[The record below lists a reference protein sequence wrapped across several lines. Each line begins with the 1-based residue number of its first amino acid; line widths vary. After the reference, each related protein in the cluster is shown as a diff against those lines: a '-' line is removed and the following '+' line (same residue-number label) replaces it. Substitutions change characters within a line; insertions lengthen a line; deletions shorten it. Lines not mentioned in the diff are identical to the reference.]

1 MSNNSPHFF
10 SSKSPDFTSDSKDH
24 TPTGGEDF
32 KACEASK
39 KREAAKGRE
48 AEKRSEAIK
57 GNEIKEGYKVKKGSE
72 AEKEREVEKGREAE
86 KRSEAIKGNEIKEG
100 YKIKEGNEIK
110 EGYKVKEVS
119 ETEIISLS
127 QAKNPDQHKH
137 ITPLHKGRGEP
148 REARRGGGALLSTT
162 YFGPVQ
168 WYQKLN
174 RHRCIIEQHDNFVKQ
189 TYRNRCVIAS
199 ANGPQTLTVPIERYD
214 GMKCAMRDIRISDHG
229 NWRHLHWQAL
239 VSAYGETPFFEY
251 YADDIRPFFEEH
263 RWKYLLDFNLDI
275 THTLCS
281 LLDVRPD
288 LTLSDHYI
296 DADETICGS
305 GSLSGAAAGFEEAN
319 KGLNG
324 AAESFG
330 GANGLDGATES
341 FGGAV
346 KRLGGA
352 AESFGGAV
360 KGLDGAAESFGGAF
374 KGLDGAA
381 GSFGGAVKGLDGAA
395 ESFGGAVKGLGGANS
410 LNGAAESLGSSSA
423 CSLFVDYR
431 DAIRPKHP
439 LPDAEF
445 EARPYY
451 QVRAQRHGFLPNLSV
466 LDLLFNE
473 GPEGIFW
480 LL

>member
-10 SSKSPDFTSDSKDH
+10 SSKSPNFTSDSKDR
-24 TPTGGEDF
+24 TQTGGEDF

-39 KREAAKGRE
+39 KSEVAKGRE

-57 GNEIKEGYKVKKGSE
+57 GNEMKEGCE
-72 AEKEREVEKGREAE
+72 AEKEREVAKGR
-86 KRSEAIKGNEIKEG
+86 EAIKGNEIKEG
-100 YKIKEGNEIK
+100 NEMKEGNN
-110 EGYKVKEVS
+110 VKEVS

-127 QAKNPDQHKH
+127 QAKRTDQPKH
-137 ITPLHKGRGEP
+137 ITPRPKGRGEP

-296 DADETICGS
+296 DADETICS
-305 GSLSGAAAGFEEAN
+305 GGGLDGAAAGLSEAFEC
-319 KGLNG
+319 
-324 AAESFG
+324 FG
-330 GANGLDGATES
+330 GA
-341 FGGAV
+341 
-346 KRLGGA
+346 
-352 AESFGGAV
+352 
-360 KGLDGAAESFGGAF
+360 KGLDGAAESFGEAD
-374 KGLDGAA
+374 KGLNGAA
-381 GSFGGAVKGLDGAA
+381 ESLGGANGLGEAA

-410 LNGAAESLGSSSA
+410 LDGAAESLGSSSA
-423 CSLFVDYR
+423 SSLFVDYR

-480 LL
+480 LF

>member
-1 MSNNSPHFF
+1 M
-10 SSKSPDFTSDSKDH
+10 
-24 TPTGGEDF
+24 
-32 KACEASK
+32 
-39 KREAAKGRE
+39 
-48 AEKRSEAIK
+48 
-57 GNEIKEGYKVKKGSE
+57 
-72 AEKEREVEKGREAE
+72 
-86 KRSEAIKGNEIKEG
+86 
-100 YKIKEGNEIK
+100 
-110 EGYKVKEVS
+110 
-119 ETEIISLS
+119 
-127 QAKNPDQHKH
+127 
-137 ITPLHKGRGEP
+137 TPLHKGRGEP

-199 ANGPQTLTVPIERYD
+199 ANGPQSLTVPIERYD

-275 THTLCS
+275 THALCS

-305 GSLSGAAAGFEEAN
+305 GSLSGAAAGLSEA
-319 KGLNG
+319 
-324 AAESFG
+324 F
-330 GANGLDGATES
+330 
-341 FGGAV
+341 
-346 KRLGGA
+346 
-352 AESFGGAV
+352 ESFGGAV
-360 KGLDGAAESFGGAF
+360 KG
-374 KGLDGAA
+374 
-381 GSFGGAVKGLDGAA
+381 
-395 ESFGGAVKGLGGANS
+395 

>member
-1 MSNNSPHFF
+1 
-10 SSKSPDFTSDSKDH
+10 
-24 TPTGGEDF
+24 
-32 KACEASK
+32 
-39 KREAAKGRE
+39 
-48 AEKRSEAIK
+48 
-57 GNEIKEGYKVKKGSE
+57 
-72 AEKEREVEKGREAE
+72 
-86 KRSEAIKGNEIKEG
+86 
-100 YKIKEGNEIK
+100 
-110 EGYKVKEVS
+110 
-119 ETEIISLS
+119 
-127 QAKNPDQHKH
+127 
-137 ITPLHKGRGEP
+137 
-148 REARRGGGALLSTT
+148 
-162 YFGPVQ
+162 
-168 WYQKLN
+168 
-174 RHRCIIEQHDNFVKQ
+174 
-189 TYRNRCVIAS
+189 
-199 ANGPQTLTVPIERYD
+199 
-214 GMKCAMRDIRISDHG
+214 MRDIRISDHG

-251 YADDIRPFFEEH
+251 YADDIRPFFEER

-296 DADETICGS
+296 DADETICG
-305 GSLSGAAAGFEEAN
+305 GGGLDGAVESLGGTAESFEEAV

-324 AAESFG
+324 AAESLG
-330 GANGLDGATES
+330 GANGLDGT
-341 FGGAV
+341 
-346 KRLGGA
+346 
-352 AESFGGAV
+352 AESFGGA
-360 KGLDGAAESFGGAF
+360 D
-374 KGLDGAA
+374 
-381 GSFGGAVKGLDGAA
+381 
-395 ESFGGAVKGLGGANS
+395 KGLG
-410 LNGAAESLGSSSA
+410 GAAESLGSSSA

>member
-1 MSNNSPHFF
+1 MSNNFPHFF
-10 SSKSPDFTSDSKDH
+10 PSKSPDFTPNPKDH

-32 KACEASK
+32 KGCEAEK
-39 KREAAKGRE
+39 KREVIEGRE
-48 AEKRSEAIK
+48 AEKRSVAIK
-57 GNEIKEGYKVKKGSE
+57 GNEAKEGSE
-72 AEKEREVEKGREAE
+72 AK
-86 KRSEAIKGNEIKEG
+86 KRSEAIKGSEMKEG
-100 YKIKEGNEIK
+100 C
-110 EGYKVKEVS
+110 KVKEGS

-127 QAKNPDQHKH
+127 QAKNPDQPKH

-296 DADETICGS
+296 DADETISGCG
-305 GSLSGAAAGFEEAN
+305 GLDGAAAGISGAVEGLGRAV
-319 KGLNG
+319 KGLDE
-324 AAESFG
+324 AAES
-330 GANGLDGATES
+330 L
-341 FGGAV
+341 
-346 KRLGGA
+346 
-352 AESFGGAV
+352 GGAV
-360 KGLDGAAESFGGAF
+360 KGLDEAKGFGEAAEGFG
-374 KGLDGAA
+374 
-381 GSFGGAVKGLDGAA
+381 
-395 ESFGGAVKGLGGANS
+395 
-410 LNGAAESLGSSSA
+410 GSSSA

-473 GPEGIFW
+473 GPEGIFY
-480 LL
+480 L

>member
-1 MSNNSPHFF
+1 
-10 SSKSPDFTSDSKDH
+10 
-24 TPTGGEDF
+24 
-32 KACEASK
+32 
-39 KREAAKGRE
+39 
-48 AEKRSEAIK
+48 
-57 GNEIKEGYKVKKGSE
+57 
-72 AEKEREVEKGREAE
+72 
-86 KRSEAIKGNEIKEG
+86 
-100 YKIKEGNEIK
+100 
-110 EGYKVKEVS
+110 
-119 ETEIISLS
+119 
-127 QAKNPDQHKH
+127 
-137 ITPLHKGRGEP
+137 
-148 REARRGGGALLSTT
+148 
-162 YFGPVQ
+162 
-168 WYQKLN
+168 
-174 RHRCIIEQHDNFVKQ
+174 
-189 TYRNRCVIAS
+189 
-199 ANGPQTLTVPIERYD
+199 
-214 GMKCAMRDIRISDHG
+214 MRDIRISDHG

-281 LLDVRPD
+281 LLDVRPH

-305 GSLSGAAAGFEEAN
+305 GSLDGAAAGLSEAFESFGGAV

-324 AAESFG
+324 AAEG
-330 GANGLDGATES
+330 

-346 KRLGGA
+346 NGLDGA

-360 KGLDGAAESFGGAF
+360 KGLDGAAES
-374 KGLDGAA
+374 
-381 GSFGGAVKGLDGAA
+381 
-395 ESFGGAVKGLGGANS
+395 
-410 LNGAAESLGSSSA
+410 LGSLSA

-473 GPEGIFW
+473 GPEGIFY
-480 LL
+480 L

>member
-39 KREAAKGRE
+39 KSEVAKGR
-48 AEKRSEAIK
+48 EAIK
-57 GNEIKEGYKVKKGSE
+57 GNEIKEGNEMKEGCE
-72 AEKEREVEKGREAE
+72 DEKEREVAKGR
-86 KRSEAIKGNEIKEG
+86 EAIKGNEMKEG
-100 YKIKEGNEIK
+100 YN
-110 EGYKVKEVS
+110 VKEVS

-127 QAKNPDQHKH
+127 QAKRTDQPKH
-137 ITPLHKGRGEP
+137 ITPRPKGRGEP

-251 YADDIRPFFEEH
+251 YADDIRPFFEER

-296 DADETICGS
+296 DADETICG
-305 GSLSGAAAGFEEAN
+305 GGGLDRAVESLGGATESFEEAV

-330 GANGLDGATES
+330 GANGLDGA
-341 FGGAV
+341 
-346 KRLGGA
+346 

-360 KGLDGAAESFGGAF
+360 KGLNGAA
-374 KGLDGAA
+374 A
-381 GSFGGAVKGLDGAA
+381 GFGGAVKGLD
-395 ESFGGAVKGLGGANS
+395 
-410 LNGAAESLGSSSA
+410 GAAESLGSSSA

>member
-32 KACEASK
+32 KGSEASK
-39 KREAAKGRE
+39 KREVA
-48 AEKRSEAIK
+48 
-57 GNEIKEGYKVKKGSE
+57 
-72 AEKEREVEKGREAE
+72 KGREAE

-127 QAKNPDQHKH
+127 QGKRTDQPKH

-296 DADETICGS
+296 DADETICDS
-305 GSLSGAAAGFEEAN
+305 GSLSGAAAGLSEA
-319 KGLNG
+319 
-324 AAESFG
+324 F
-330 GANGLDGATES
+330 
-341 FGGAV
+341 
-346 KRLGGA
+346 
-352 AESFGGAV
+352 ESFGGAV
-360 KGLDGAAESFGGAF
+360 KG
-374 KGLDGAA
+374 
-381 GSFGGAVKGLDGAA
+381 
-395 ESFGGAVKGLGGANS
+395 

>member
-1 MSNNSPHFF
+1 MSNYSPHFF

-32 KACEASK
+32 KACEAEK
-39 KREAAKGRE
+39 KSEVTKGRE

-57 GNEIKEGYKVKKGSE
+57 
-72 AEKEREVEKGREAE
+72 
-86 KRSEAIKGNEIKEG
+86 
-100 YKIKEGNEIK
+100 GNEIK

-127 QAKNPDQHKH
+127 QAKNPDQPKH
-137 ITPLHKGRGEP
+137 ITPRPKGRGEP

-275 THTLCS
+275 TQTLCS

-305 GSLSGAAAGFEEAN
+305 GSLSGAAAGLSEA
-319 KGLNG
+319 
-324 AAESFG
+324 F
-330 GANGLDGATES
+330 
-341 FGGAV
+341 
-346 KRLGGA
+346 
-352 AESFGGAV
+352 ESFGGAV
-360 KGLDGAAESFGGAF
+360 KGLGGAADSFEGAVKGLNGAAEGLGGA
-374 KGLDGAA
+374 
-381 GSFGGAVKGLDGAA
+381 KGLDGAA
-395 ESFGGAVKGLGGANS
+395 ESFGGAVNG
-410 LNGAAESLGSSSA
+410 LNGAAESLGSLSA

>member
-32 KACEASK
+32 KACEAEK
-39 KREAAKGRE
+39 KREVA
-48 AEKRSEAIK
+48 
-57 GNEIKEGYKVKKGSE
+57 
-72 AEKEREVEKGREAE
+72 KGREAE

-127 QAKNPDQHKH
+127 QAKNPDQPKH

-324 AAESFG
+324 AAES
-330 GANGLDGATES
+330 
-341 FGGAV
+341 
-346 KRLGGA
+346 
-352 AESFGGAV
+352 
-360 KGLDGAAESFGGAF
+360 
-374 KGLDGAA
+374 
-381 GSFGGAVKGLDGAA
+381 
-395 ESFGGAVKGLGGANS
+395 
-410 LNGAAESLGSSSA
+410 LGSSSA

-480 LL
+480 LF